1 MPFVPNLAILPID
14 FPCEENSTQKS
25 TMSGPKE
32 DCPLHDEQTNSN
44 VGLLKKFQHF
54 VEMQTTYRNP
64 SLDQVKKK
72 KEECDQ
78 QFALLVE
85 CTRLHGFNDSV
96 CSNLEK
102 PRYERC
108 IGMLEQITDN
118 FERAEPKGFF
128 K

>member
-54 VEMQTTYRNP
+54 VEMQTTYRWVELLDFKRLDHVDRDKSVSQCVSDISILQKSCEWDFP
-64 SLDQVKKK
+64 SL
-72 KEECDQ
+72 E
-78 QFALLVE
+78 
-85 CTRLHGFNDSV
+85 TRV
-96 CSNLEK
+96 
-102 PRYERC
+102 
-108 IGMLEQITDN
+108 
-118 FERAEPKGFF
+118 
-128 K
+128 